1 MFRTSRSQHR
11 RIEALLRSERP
22 TPPDELVRSLSRRIG
37 TRPTGVRPTGVPRRA
52 LTVALTA
59 VMLVALASVGG
70 ISYAG
75 NAVKDAVGVVKSA
88 VSPSGGKSSIAVLGI
103 NSGGDQYRPGYGWG
117 DPKHNHSGPPGLE
130 LRAGKPIRVHRT
142 KDHKAWLVSFTIV
155 LDEQATLR
163 ISVVNAAG
171 KKLLLTQTKGSKVG
185 TSIRGP
191 QTKTIRYRVLVP
203 RAMTITLR
211 IPAKLLKAGKNYEV
225 RIRATDPDGNTSVL
239 TVLFVP

>member
-22 TPPDELVRSLSRRIG
+22 APPDELARSLLRQIG
-37 TRPTGVRPTGVPRRA
+37 TRPNGVPRLA
-52 LTVALTA
+52 LAGTLTA

-75 NAVKDAVGVVKSA
+75 NAGKGAVAVVKSV

-117 DPKHNHSGPPGLE
+117 DPNHNHSGPPGLG
-130 LRAGKPIRVHRT
+130 LPSPIRTHVRRSA
-142 KDHKAWLVSFTIV
+142 DRKAWLVSFTII
-155 LDEQATLR
+155 LDEQATLH
-163 ISVVNAAG
+163 ITVFNPTG
-171 KKLLLTQTKGSKVG
+171 KSLLLTQTKGGKIG
-185 TSIRGP
+185 TSARGP

-203 RAMTITLR
+203 RALPITLR
-211 IPAKLLKAGKNYEV
+211 IPASLLEAGKMYSV
-225 RIRATDPDGNTSVL
+225 RIGATDPGGNTSVL
-239 TVLFVP
+239 TFGFRR